1 MFIYKLDYLSPKITL
16 YFKGNYKHSS
26 IYSVLITIISYLIIF
41 VFIIYYLIDF
51 LGRKNPTIYFFNR
64 YVEDIGNFPLNSSA
78 IFHYLTLIKAGRNAN
93 TTFDFNSINIYGVK
107 TTLDSYIQD
116 YELVE
121 NNHWVYDLCDDSY
134 DISSKTFSQLID
146 KKTFSNSACI
156 KKYYNSKEKKYFEI
170 GDSGFIWP
178 VLEHGASHPNR
189 TLYGIIIEKCQNDS
203 LRNNCN
209 PIEKIDDYFRRIAI
223 TLNFLDHY
231 SDVLNYKEP
240 FITYIY
246 TVASGLTSGAKTI
259 GLNNLNFNPSITR
272 THNGILLENL
282 IEEKRYTFLENERK
296 TIEQG
301 QKKTISAFYFYV
313 QNNMIYNER
322 HYKKCQELLSDIGG
336 LGSFIL
342 LIGFFINSFFS
353 YYIIILD
360 TQDLIFNIEK
370 LNTPKY
376 DHLKK
381 QRTLIKEKEKIFTI
395 KIIKKNNNNDIQNFS
410 LQNSNYLLFKNENE
424 KNTEFPKLFI
434 KNNRERKNSCCL
446 PVNNKVTAEN
456 KNFNFS
462 QNCKSNSEVEKN
474 QNHLKF
480 FEIKNTNN
488 IAIPKP
494 VKKQQFNWCNYFLY
508 ILLFKSNN
516 SKLKFYENFR
526 AQILSEENIVQN
538 NLDLYKLLKFC
549 GIKKPN
555 IFENDEMKID

>member
-146 KKTFSNSACI
+146 KKTFSTSACI

-395 KIIKKNNNNDIQNFS
+395 KKIKNNNNDIQNFS

-446 PVNNKVTAEN
+446 PVNNKVVAEN

-474 QNHLKF
+474 QNNLQF